1 MAEKIKNFF
10 KKKKSDAKFKLAG
23 PGHKL
28 TESTTSFDK
37 PTTKNQ
43 YTVKPRNN
51 LSEEARRAAEAAEA
65 RLQSKQQQDK
75 NFNTSFAAIQAQVKR
90 ELEAEKKATSERKS
104 SQSPVLNRAKSSDTE
119 VEISPVLAVNGVY
132 FKCPMVGPEILS
144 KEEWRKKIREFLYAQ
159 LEFEQGLTAAL
170 MIHNLNKNREKISIC
185 VDTLCKYLE
194 NIVNNPTEEKYQR
207 IRMSNRVFSEK
218 VLPMEGALN
227 LLLGAGFI
235 EQNLTIDDK
244 EEKYLV
250 FSQDRVENL
259 DTLRALCDALRSAEP
274 IPLELDRNLQVLS
287 PSQAAKRT
295 ELPTTFYALTPE
307 EIKREQQLRL
317 DAVEK
322 AMQLRTKVMREK
334 DELREIKKYK
344 FALIRIRFPDGL
356 FLQGTFAVFE
366 KLVNIYE
373 FVRDNLEY
381 EDMPFILSNATG
393 QKLND
398 EEEMEKTLVDLR
410 LVPASILTFQWDPAV
425 QDELSA
431 SPRYLKHEILML
443 VQAL

>member
-28 TESTTSFDK
+28 SESTTSFDK
-37 PTTKNQ
+37 PTTRNQ
-43 YTVKPRNN
+43 YVVKPRNN

-65 RLQSKQQQDK
+65 RLKGKEQQDK

-104 SQSPVLNRAKSSDTE
+104 TQSPVLNRAKSSDT
-119 VEISPVLAVNGVY
+119 EISPVLAVNGVY

-144 KEEWRKKIREFLYAQ
+144 KEEWRTKIKEFLYAQ
-159 LEFEQGLTAAL
+159 IEYERGLTAAL

-207 IRMSNRVFSEK
+207 IRMSNRVFGEK
-218 VLPMEGALN
+218 VLPMEGALE

-295 ELPTTFYALTPE
+295 ELPPSFYALTPD

-322 AMQLRTKVMREK
+322 SMQLRTKVMREK

-344 FALIRIRFPDGL
+344 FALIRIRFPDGI
-356 FLQGTFAVFE
+356 FLQGTFAIFE

-425 QDELSA
+425 YDELSA

-443 VQAL
+443 VQSF